1 MHDISMNK
9 DIIIIIK
16 YSHRSSLSSL
26 RQATKKM
33 QQQRQYSMN
42 DNSDGEE
49 EDEEYDDEETKRL
62 KQKQRKFY
70 PQILRRLRDPV
81 TTTTQR
87 PQLSFL
93 FRIFA
98 DGGKSSLLDNCL
110 GKIIRYCTTAKAR
123 ENASQEWVEQLC
135 KVYKERKE
143 QPPASKLY
151 FIIHA
156 LRQSSELRATFGVPE
171 KSTELALVNRAFD
184 LFIQGVNRT
193 GRPPKNTTKVYAG
206 TWPVLIL
213 KLNRSIIAGLDL
225 DRILPVDSLPS
236 QQQQQQLTMHFS
248 ASNAMET
255 TA

>member
-1 MHDISMNK
+1 MK
-9 DIIIIIK
+9 
-16 YSHRSSLSSL
+16 
-26 RQATKKM
+26 
-33 QQQRQYSMN
+33 

-49 EDEEYDDEETKRL
+49 MEEEEEEEEKYDDEETKRL

-81 TTTTQR
+81 ISTTTTQR

-110 GKIIRYCTTAKAR
+110 GKIVRYCTTAKAR

-151 FIIHA
+151 FITHA
-156 LRQSSELRATFGVPE
+156 LRQSSELRTTFGVPE

-193 GRPPKNTTKVYAG
+193 GRPPKDTTKVYAG

-213 KLNRSIIAGLDL
+213 KLSRSIIAGLDL

-236 QQQQQQLTMHFS
+236 QQQQLTMHFS

>member
-1 MHDISMNK
+1 MDE
-9 DIIIIIK
+9 D
-16 YSHRSSLSSL
+16 
-26 RQATKKM
+26 
-33 QQQRQYSMN
+33 N
-42 DNSDGEE
+42 DEF
-49 EDEEYDDEETKRL
+49 DDEDTKRI
-62 KQKQRKFY
+62 KEKQRKFY
-70 PQILRRLRDPV
+70 PRILRRLRDPV
-81 TTTTQR
+81 VNNGQR

-98 DGGKSSLLDNCL
+98 DGGASPLLDNCL

-151 FIIHA
+151 FIMHA
-156 LRQSSELRATFGVPE
+156 LLQSSELRSTFGVPD
-171 KSTELALVNRAFD
+171 KSTELALVARAFE
-184 LFIQGVNRT
+184 LFILGANRT
-193 GRPPKNTTKVYAG
+193 GRPPKNTTTKLYAG

-213 KLNRSIIAGLDL
+213 KLSRSILTGVDL
-225 DRILPVDSLPS
+225 DRILPSNSLPS
-236 QQQQQQLTMHFS
+236 QQQQQQQQKLTMAFS

>member
-1 MHDISMNK
+1 MK
-9 DIIIIIK
+9 
-16 YSHRSSLSSL
+16 
-26 RQATKKM
+26 
-33 QQQRQYSMN
+33 

-49 EDEEYDDEETKRL
+49 MEEEEEEEEKYDDEETKRL

-70 PQILRRLRDPV
+70 PQILRRLRNPV
-81 TTTTQR
+81 TTIQR

-110 GKIIRYCTTAKAR
+110 GKIVRYCTTAKAR

-151 FIIHA
+151 FITHA
-156 LRQSSELRATFGVPE
+156 LRQSSELRTTFGVPE

-193 GRPPKNTTKVYAG
+193 GRPPKDTTKVYAG

-213 KLNRSIIAGLDL
+213 KLSRSIIAGLDL

-236 QQQQQQLTMHFS
+236 QQQQQQQLTMHFS

>member
-1 MHDISMNK
+1 
-9 DIIIIIK
+9 
-16 YSHRSSLSSL
+16 
-26 RQATKKM
+26 M
-33 QQQRQYSMN
+33 QQQHSMN
-42 DNSDGEE
+42 DNDNDGEE
-49 EDEEYDDEETKRL
+49 EEEDEYDDEETKRL

-81 TTTTQR
+81 TTTATTVQR

-110 GKIIRYCTTAKAR
+110 GKIVRYCTTAKAR
-123 ENASQEWVEQLC
+123 ENASQEWIEQLC

-151 FIIHA
+151 FITHA
-156 LRQSSELRATFGVPE
+156 LRQSSELRVTFGVPE

-184 LFIQGVNRT
+184 LFIQGSNRT

-213 KLNRSIIAGLDL
+213 KLSRSIITGLDL

-236 QQQQQQLTMHFS
+236 QQKQQQQQRLTMHFS

>member
-1 MHDISMNK
+1 
-9 DIIIIIK
+9 
-16 YSHRSSLSSL
+16 
-26 RQATKKM
+26 
-33 QQQRQYSMN
+33 MN
-42 DNSDGEE
+42 DNSDGDE
-49 EDEEYDDEETKRL
+49 EEYDDEETKRL

-81 TTTTQR
+81 TTTATTQR

-110 GKIIRYCTTAKAR
+110 GKIVRYCTTAKAR

-151 FIIHA
+151 FITHA
-156 LRQSSELRATFGVPE
+156 LRQSSELRVAFGVPE

-184 LFIQGVNRT
+184 LFIQGSNRT

-206 TWPVLIL
+206 TWPILVL
-213 KLNRSIIAGLDL
+213 KLSRSIIAGLDL

-236 QQQQQQLTMHFS
+236 QQQQGLTMHFS